1 MYKEYL
7 MQERALLQKTQEHHV
22 KELYSRENPTGIL
35 LCQKHEKSFRWVKR
49 ELQNGKPGNALL
61 RKTQASLA
69 EKLAVNLY
77 RIICIQHLQKQILSI
92 DALLR
97 DVFVN
102 TSHQLSRQSSLTSA
116 SAEATQHS
124 DLASKTNEATRNS
137 DLASVAAEATRNSDL
152 ASIAAEATRN
162 SDLASITD
170 EAAWHYNP
178 VQRSIAL
185 PQSSILTELSFDKLL
200 SKLRN
205 YPHTPA
211 EFFHYQ
217 SPYRPFI
224 LSYLHKMYA
233 EIISWYTGEFH
244 SNPDHPEALQ
254 FPVKLGYNVRSKSE
268 VLVANR
274 LYEEGILFHYEERLL
289 AGHEIY
295 PDFYIPITYS
305 EKYAWEHFGAMD
317 KDNYF
322 HRTRGKILNYLDH
335 QWLPGINMITTYETR
350 QHPLT
355 EELVDWKIRWLKSR
369 YRLAFPDLPPDESIN
384 LYDLAAYAKSK
395 GLVP

>member
-7 MQERALLQKTQEHHV
+7 MQERALLQKAQEHHV
-22 KELYSRENPTGIL
+22 KELDSQGNPTGIL
-35 LCQKHEKSFRWVKR
+35 LCQKHENSFRWVKR
-49 ELQNGKPGNALL
+49 ELQNGKPINTLL

-77 RIICIQHLQKQILSI
+77 RIICIQYLQKQILSI
-92 DALLR
+92 DAFLR
-97 DVFVN
+97 DVYADS
-102 TSHQLSRQSSLTSA
+102 SHHVSRQNPLAAPLDVATRHSA
-116 SAEATQHS
+116 
-124 DLASKTNEATRNS
+124 LASVTDEATRRS
-137 DLASVAAEATRNSDL
+137 ALTSVTDEATR
-152 ASIAAEATRN
+152 
-162 SDLASITD
+162 
-170 EAAWHYNP
+170 HYNP
-178 VQRSIAL
+178 EYRSKIL
-185 PQSSILTELSFDKLL
+185 SQSSILTELSFDKLL

-205 YPHTPA
+205 YPRVPA
-211 EFFHYQ
+211 DFFHYQ

-224 LSYLHKMYA
+224 LSYLYQLYA
-233 EIISWYTGEFH
+233 EIINWYEGEFH

-254 FPVKLGYNVRSKSE
+254 FPVKLGYKVRSKSE
-268 VLVANR
+268 VLAANR

-289 AGHEIY
+289 DGQEVY

-305 EKYAWEHFGAMD
+305 ERYAWEHFGAMD

-384 LYDLAAYAKSK
+384 LYDLTAYAKSK